1 VSRGNSPDSA
11 KPAERGFP
19 GALLPAIRRQSIPD
33 ARVDSPITTEYKTW
47 RQAQLQNA
55 ANFSEVKI
63 DGSLRSQQIDDIPDT
78 FVAKS
83 WQSGQSTLNAR
94 KLNDTKPP
102 EGAIEISE
110 RRILSRGQ
118 NDNFFS

>member
-1 VSRGNSPDSA
+1 
-11 KPAERGFP
+11 
-19 GALLPAIRRQSIPD
+19 
-33 ARVDSPITTEYKTW
+33 VDSPITTEYKTW

-94 KLNDTKPP
+94 KLNDAKPP